1 MRLLTKQEFKKEA
14 EPMFKRLFLNYK
26 DSLSCIEDSYFRPE
40 IRSRTIIYPLYGEFE
55 LATIDAIVTAAINLG
70 DTGCYLRNFLAHT
83 PQECEHSHV
92 YLSELKRLYS
102 EEPIPEKL
110 TEKFIKFKSR
120 FNHTF
125 IIGCIYSE
133 TGKWG
138 IWKWDDGFGILGG
151 PKEFLA
157 EIRQKIPDIDRQ
169 VYGLLWE
176 FKNSGSLSPNSMALG
191 WLPGLLTHVYG
202 SEVAERILEDIR
214 TGSV

>member
-1 MRLLTKQEFKKEA
+1 MRLLTKQELQQKA
-14 EPMFKRLFLNYK
+14 EPMFKRVFLNYEV
-26 DSLSCIEDSYFRPE
+26 SIEKFSFCSE
-40 IRSRTIIYPLYGEFE
+40 IKSSTIIYPLYGDFE
-55 LATIDAIVTAAINLG
+55 LPTLEAIVTAAQNLG
-70 DTGCYLRNFLAHT
+70 DTGCYLRNFYVST
-83 PQECEHSHV
+83 QEREYSHV
-92 YLSELKRLYS
+92 ELSELKLLYS
-102 EEPIPEKL
+102 DECIPEEL
-110 TEKFIKFKSR
+110 PEKVLKFLEGFEHS
-120 FNHTF
+120 FS
-125 IIGCIYSE
+125 IGCIYSE